1 MTSHDAETDWRFE
14 RARAYERAMYAR
26 LTRDGT
32 ELESYPATRPGAVL
46 FVDLNV
52 GDKGSE
58 RIEHVVT
65 AIEQLRELSPAG
77 LGNVSTVLFRWPEL
91 SVIPRAIEEH
101 DLARVWEQISESL
114 EKMKM
119 AASAGLV
126 CAPLGLPP
134 SITWGPGSLA
144 PADLWDSDGDAVGHN
159 WKKWLLACREVEL
172 TALLQNGRGIW
183 RPRHY
188 HYRLPSGRH
197 SATFVRLGDAVRSV
211 RDADVLAWW
220 LHEHAVENVGVVLDT
235 STIVPIILALRDAM
249 ATNDRRLG
257 RIESLASYPATQ
269 LEFTSSVGR
278 ARRGE
283 HSVLALLSVNSSGS
297 VRDRLLDALR
307 STDKNDAVNSDTSD
321 GMRPAWALHTFVDK
335 MGDEAH
341 HLDET
346 RVGSD
351 QQTSV
356 WSSQGEHAEMVAER
370 CELCN
375 DPMQS
380 RTVQIDPKSFDGLVL
395 PDPVLVT
402 PDIQVADAARVF
414 WHLCDQTDAL
424 SLDDDPHPS
433 VSPIRPHGRRMGVV
447 IEFDNLLKREVS
459 IKTSA
464 SSHQPDTDD
473 SMKLYPIE
481 ELAGVVAERLDE
493 QHRKSRKSARVS
505 SSSAID
511 FIRSAELVVGLK
523 DEFERADGGGKEFID
538 KVLASWD
545 SQATIVGFSLT
556 DQEHNQEM
564 ESSIRN
570 ADTVC
575 VFVLGVV
582 TGTSLHLVLA
592 WIQEV
597 RRASGPGRSDV
608 GVFAL
613 HLRPASWRAR
623 EVIVNPFG
631 NDRVVAAFESV
642 FPDGPSPL
650 ETERRLLDS
659 YAEVEQVNS
668 LPYYGRRREYLR
680 REAESSV
687 YDEQPESVFWGLRPE
702 SEIARLRPGSLFG
715 ERLTATATLMAVGSG
730 VQRQRHHDRALG
742 EIPEWRQFEIPA
754 IFGSYFDFMIV
765 CSILRWLEKE
775 ECWWGREISRS
786 DDVIQNLLKQYTNEA
801 ERAVVL
807 GELLLAAAMGK
818 VPKKAVE
825 VIVDGSRGL
834 IGEAEAAGN
843 AGHGEVY
850 VEALKLGLALLD
862 PQNAPADQA
871 EAEDARE
878 GIDE

>member
-1 MTSHDAETDWRFE
+1 
-14 RARAYERAMYAR
+14 MYAR

-32 ELESYPATRPGAVL
+32 ELESYHATRPGAVL

-52 GDKGSE
+52 DNNRSE

-91 SVIPRAIEEH
+91 SVRPSAMEKQ

-114 EKMKM
+114 QNMKI

-126 CAPLGLPP
+126 CAPLGAPP
-134 SITWGPGSLA
+134 SITWGSEDLA
-144 PADLWDSDGDAVGHN
+144 PSERGDPDGDAVGHR

-172 TALLQNGRGIW
+172 IALLQNGRGIW

-220 LHEHAVENVGVVLDT
+220 LHEQAVENVGVVLDT
-235 STIVPIILALRDAM
+235 STIVPIILALRNSM
-249 ATNDRRLG
+249 AENDLRLG

-278 ARRGE
+278 ARSGE
-283 HSVLALLSVNSSGS
+283 HPVLALLSVNSSGS

-307 STDKNDAVNSDTSD
+307 STDRNETVNSDTSD
-321 GMRPAWALHTFVDK
+321 GIRPAWALHTFVDK

-341 HLDET
+341 HLDQT
-346 RVGSD
+346 RVGCD

-356 WSSQGEHAEMVAER
+356 WSSQSENAEMVAES
-370 CELCN
+370 CKLCN
-375 DPMQS
+375 DPRQS

-402 PDIQVADAARVF
+402 PDIQVADSARVF
-414 WHLCDQTDAL
+414 WHLCDQTRAL
-424 SLDDDPHPS
+424 SFDDDPHPS
-433 VSPIRPHGRRMGVV
+433 VSTIRPHGKRMGVV
-447 IEFDNLLKREVS
+447 VDFDSLLKRKVTVKVE
-459 IKTSA
+459 
-464 SSHQPDTDD
+464 SSPEE
-473 SMKLYPIE
+473 LYPIRELTSAVEDRLRQQHKQNE
-481 ELAGVVAERLDE
+481 EHCRI
-493 QHRKSRKSARVS
+493 S
-505 SSSAID
+505 SKMAID
-511 FIRSAELVVGLK
+511 FVRSAELMVGL
-523 DEFERADGGGKEFID
+523 DGEFKRAGGGGKELIQSI
-538 KVLASWD
+538 VTSWN
-545 SQATIVGFSLT
+545 SSAEIIGFSLT
-556 DQEHNQEM
+556 DEHHNSQL
-564 ESSIRN
+564 ESSVRDV
-570 ADTVC
+570 DTVC
-575 VFVLGVV
+575 IFVLGVV
-582 TGTSLHLVLA
+582 TGTSVHRALT

-597 RRASGPGRSDV
+597 RRKNGRGRCDV

-613 HLRPASWRAR
+613 HLRPVSWRAR
-623 EVIVNPFG
+623 DVMVNPFG

-659 YAEVEQVNS
+659 YAKVEQVNS
-668 LPYYGRRREYLR
+668 LPYYGRRLKYLR

-687 YDEQPESVFWGLRPE
+687 DGEQRESVFWGLRPE

-730 VQRQRHHDRALG
+730 IQRRRHHDRALG

-754 IFGSYFDFMIV
+754 VFGSYFDFMIV

-775 ECWWGREISRS
+775 ECWWGREITRS

-818 VPKKAVE
+818 VPRKAIE
-825 VIVDGSRGL
+825 VIVDGSKGL

-843 AGHGEVY
+843 AGDGEVY
-850 VEALKLGLALLD
+850 LEALELGLALLD
-862 PQNAPADQA
+862 PQNAPANQA
-871 EAEDARE
+871 EA
-878 GIDE
+878 